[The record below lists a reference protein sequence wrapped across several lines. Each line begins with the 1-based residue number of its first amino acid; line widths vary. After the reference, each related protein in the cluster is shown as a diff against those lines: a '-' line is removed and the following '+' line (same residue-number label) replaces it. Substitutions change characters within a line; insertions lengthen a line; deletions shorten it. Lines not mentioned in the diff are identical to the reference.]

1 MLLATL
7 LALGAAVLHASWN
20 LIAKRSKGDI
30 YMTLWAQFFMG
41 AMISLPLMIGYEIIW
56 GMPWQGYLWAAVSG
70 CIHLPYVWLLARAYT
85 VGDFSVSYPVARG
98 GGAAIAAIC
107 GVVFLRDHLTT
118 WEIVGICIVVC
129 GLALLAYGAT
139 GVHLATAL
147 LLACAIGLYTTSDAK
162 GARIT
167 DSVAYIFASSMG
179 TMASNTIFALATGR
193 RRDMVATLR
202 TNWRMSTVTGLA
214 SLITYGMVL
223 VAVRHAP
230 VGYVTALRESSVV
243 LAALAGWKL
252 LGEGD
257 HRRRLTAALVVF
269 CGLLTLVLGR

>member
-20 LIAKRSKGDI
+20 LVAKRSKGDI
-30 YMTLWAQFFMG
+30 YMVLWAQFFMG
-41 AMISLPLMIGYEIIW
+41 AMISLPLMIGYELIW
-56 GMPWQGYLWAAVSG
+56 GMPWQGYMWAGVSG

-85 VGDFSVSYPVARG
+85 VGDFSVSYPNARG
-98 GGAAIAAIC
+98 GGAAIAAVC
-107 GVVFLRDHLTT
+107 GVVFLSDHLTV

-162 GARIT
+162 GARVT

-179 TMASNTIFALATGR
+179 TMTSNTIFALATGR
-193 RRDMVATLR
+193 KREMVQTLR
-202 TNWRMSTVTGLA
+202 ADWRRSSITGLA
-214 SLITYGMVL
+214 SLVTYGMVL

-269 CGLLTLVLGR
+269 LGLLTLVLGR